1 MLSLALVAAVG
12 VIVWRSDLF
21 RRPAAAGIA
30 VLPFENL
37 SNDKEDASFSDG
49 VQDDLLTKLAKIASL
64 KVISR
69 TSVMGYQGKQNTR
82 QIGNALGVSH
92 VLEGSVRKTGA
103 WLHVNVQLID
113 TRTDSHVWAE
123 EYDRD
128 VKDMFAVQSEIAQQV
143 AKQLHAKIS
152 PAEKLAIEPAPTANL
167 TAFDL
172 YSRAK
177 NLILAWNYT
186 PNERGNLLQAADL
199 LNQAITH
206 DPTFFQAYCQ
216 LAWVHDQLY
225 FFGHDHTPARLALA
239 DRAIQAAFHLHP
251 NAGESHLAR
260 AGHLYRANLDYDGA
274 LAELETA
281 SQTLPNDARLF
292 QLKGSIER
300 RRPGGNQKE
309 ALRNFERAIDLDPRN
324 VFILAQTALSY
335 DVLRRYA
342 DEEALLDRMLAHPAE
357 GRRHESLACI
367 GRTRL
372 ESEYPSITPSNG

>member
-1 MLSLALVAAVG
+1 VAPHE
-12 VIVWRSDLF
+12 
-21 RRPAAAGIA
+21 RPINRYTHRFA
-30 VLPFENL
+30 
-37 SNDKEDASFSDG
+37 
-49 VQDDLLTKLAKIASL
+49 
-64 KVISR
+64 R
-69 TSVMGYQGKQNTR
+69 
-82 QIGNALGVSH
+82 LG
-92 VLEGSVRKTGA
+92 R
-103 WLHVNVQLID
+103 
-113 TRTDSHVWAE
+113 

-225 FFGHDHTPARLALA
+225 FFGHDHTSARLALA

-251 NAGESHLAR
+251 DAGESHLAR
-260 AGHLYRANLDYDGA
+260 AGHLYRAKLDYDGA
-274 LAELETA
+274 LAELET
-281 SQTLPNDARLF
+281 
-292 QLKGSIER
+292 GSS
-300 RRPGGNQKE
+300 
-309 ALRNFERAIDLDPRN
+309 DP
-324 VFILAQTALSY
+324 AQ
-335 DVLRRYA
+335 
-342 DEEALLDRMLAHPAE
+342 
-357 GRRHESLACI
+357 
-367 GRTRL
+367 
-372 ESEYPSITPSNG
+372 